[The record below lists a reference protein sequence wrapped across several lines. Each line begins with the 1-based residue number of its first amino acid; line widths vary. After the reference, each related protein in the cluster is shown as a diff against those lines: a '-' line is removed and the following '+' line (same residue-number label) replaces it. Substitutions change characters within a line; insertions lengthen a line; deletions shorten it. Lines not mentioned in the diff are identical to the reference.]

1 MQYLREEGEMKRNR
15 NVSVEYIDLKIGK
28 WWTKLRRA
36 VNEIDKLEAQKARL
50 RKKYAPGGNIHGQT

>member
-1 MQYLREEGEMKRNR
+1 MKRSR

-50 RKKYAPGGNIHGQT
+50 WKKQAPPAAA